1 MSGKTD
7 FVVFIETVA
16 RLNPESAELQT
27 VALRYFLLKGKDTLI
42 TTLDKLQF
50 ALDCCQRLSERH
62 GFRLNI
68 SALRLHQYWVSLADE
83 KKKSL
88 LKTD

>member
-1 MSGKTD
+1 LSGKTD

-42 TTLDKLQF
+42 TT
-50 ALDCCQRLSERH
+50 
-62 GFRLNI
+62 FR
-68 SALRLHQYWVSLADE
+68 
-83 KKKSL
+83 
-88 LKTD
+88 